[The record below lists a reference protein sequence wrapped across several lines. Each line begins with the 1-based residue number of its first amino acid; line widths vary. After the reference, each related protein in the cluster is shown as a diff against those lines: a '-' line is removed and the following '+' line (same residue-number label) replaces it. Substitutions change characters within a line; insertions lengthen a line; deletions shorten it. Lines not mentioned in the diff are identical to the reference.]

1 MRLHLDKIVGVMK
14 PKILIVDDVR
24 AIVEQEKEILAPLD
38 VQILT
43 SEHGTEAL
51 KLITQEK
58 PDIVLLDLMLPGM
71 NGDTICKFIKAR
83 PELSHTSVVMVTARD
98 DEREL
103 QRCFASGC
111 DAYVTKPID
120 TEDLLN
126 KIQILIDEIE
136 EPI

>member
-1 MRLHLDKIVGVMK
+1 MHVGKK

-24 AIVEQEKEILAPLD
+24 NIIEQEREILSALD
-38 VQILT
+38 VDILT

-51 KLITQEK
+51 KVITQEK

-71 NGDTICKFIKAR
+71 NGDTICKFVKAR
-83 PELSHTSVVMVTARD
+83 PELSGTAVVIVTARD
-98 DEREL
+98 DEKEL

-120 TEDLLN
+120 TSDLLD
-126 KIQILIDEIE
+126 KVQILIDEFE
-136 EPI
+136 LAAE

>member
-1 MRLHLDKIVGVMK
+1 MKK
-14 PKILIVDDVR
+14 PKVLLVDDVR
-24 AIVEQEKEILAPLD
+24 AVLDQEKKILEALD
-38 VQILT
+38 LDILT
-43 SEHGTEAL
+43 AEHGTEAL
-51 KLITQEK
+51 KTITQEK

-83 PELSHTSVVMVTARD
+83 PQLANVSVVMVTGQ
-98 DEREL
+98 DEEKDL

-120 TEDLLN
+120 ADDLLN

-136 EPI
+136 PA